1 MKKHGS
7 ELLWVK
13 FSAKY
18 QHVGHIEGVPD
29 AVSSSKDPL
38 VGDQGPAAG
47 VVEVAATLVLQR
59 CLRGR
64 QKGFSH
70 S

>member
-1 MKKHGS
+1 M
-7 ELLWVK
+7 
-13 FSAKY
+13 
-18 QHVGHIEGVPD
+18 EGVPD

-38 VGDQGPAAG
+38 VGDQGSAAG

-59 CLRGR
+59 RLRRR